1 MIPDLIKGADRPVIW
16 RDASYKSN
24 PPGSDGQPLP
34 CAQSSRLVDSPA
46 NCSSAPSVNA
56 LSSNKNSNPAE
67 SDGQSSMHH
76 FHITWVWL
84 IEQLQHSFRWMRRLL
99 RIDPQDE
106 RLRQIGAGDIE
117 QGGCLHGDPKGPG
130 SAFELK
136 PQREGESC
144 RGSLLNTSNDFVER
158 YYVDSESILALP
170 SPVHLDLS
178 ERPSCGTHFL
188 PPTSI

>member
-1 MIPDLIKGADRPVIW
+1 MISDLIKGTDRPVIW
-16 RDASYKSN
+16 RDAKGN

-34 CAQSSRLVDSPA
+34 CAQSSQLVESPA

-56 LSSNKNSNPAE
+56 LSSNKNSNPAG
-67 SDGQSSMHH
+67 SDGQSSGTRRMHH

-117 QGGCLHGDPKGPG
+117 QGGCQNGDPKGPR
-130 SAFELK
+130 SAFELD
-136 PQREGESC
+136 PQREGEPC
-144 RGSLLNTSNDFVER
+144 CGFPLNTSNFVER
-158 YYVDSESILALP
+158 YSVESESIVSLP
-170 SPVHLDLS
+170 SSVHS
-178 ERPSCGTHFL
+178 
-188 PPTSI
+188 